1 MNCENK
7 REEEERKEERKE
19 SADRLISEPYT
30 CERLS
35 YTRGGYKDLT
45 GSCAAL
51 QFDFTDPQVYTCTG
65 SSFVLGNVTALG
77 VLCCF
82 HCCLFDLACFFL
94 PSFSCLIKTLILYTY
109 MTPAQ
114 LMRSGID

>member
-1 MNCENK
+1 MLEGSCKSEQDSYWTTAEQEMNCENK
-7 REEEERKEERKE
+7 REEEERKEERKK
-19 SADRLISEPYT
+19 SADRLTSEPYT

-45 GSCAAL
+45 GSCTAL

-77 VLCCF
+77 VLC
-82 HCCLFDLACFFL
+82 
-94 PSFSCLIKTLILYTY
+94 
-109 MTPAQ
+109 
-114 LMRSGID
+114 